1 MQAALRFLP
10 PRSFPR
16 AFLEDPAL
24 GAERERRP
32 PERPRDP
39 QEAAASAGSRA
50 GEGGLLPAPAP
61 RQPPGVPTLLADQSD
76 QGSEMGGGKTGV
88 LPSPGLSDP
97 CDLGSALQFTIPP
110 PPPNPE

>member
-1 MQAALRFLP
+1 MQATLRFLP

-24 GAERERRP
+24 GSERERRP

-39 QEAAASAGSRA
+39 QEAVASAGS
-50 GEGGLLPAPAP
+50 
-61 RQPPGVPTLLADQSD
+61 PGVPTLLTAQSD
-76 QGSEMGGGKTGV
+76 QGSEMGGGKTGA

-97 CDLGSALQFTIPP
+97 CDLGSALQFTIRP